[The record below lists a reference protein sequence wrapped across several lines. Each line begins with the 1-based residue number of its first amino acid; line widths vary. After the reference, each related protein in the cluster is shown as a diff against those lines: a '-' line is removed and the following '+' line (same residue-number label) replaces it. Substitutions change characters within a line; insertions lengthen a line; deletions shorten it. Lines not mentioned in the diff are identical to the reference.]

1 MAKKIGF
8 LFPGQGSQYVG
19 MGKDLVEH
27 YPEAAEVFALADE
40 TLGFSL
46 SSIMFDGPEEKL
58 LETAYSQLAIYLHS
72 LAVLKILSSRTSIT
86 PSVVSGL
93 SLGEYTALVAS
104 GRISMIDGFNIISKR
119 AQFMNQACQQS
130 PGAMAAILGLTM
142 DIVQQNL
149 ESLGEGIWIANYN
162 APKQLVVGGLRE
174 KIEEAVKLFTDLGA
188 KRAILLKVFGAF
200 HTPLMQTAEDA
211 LAPHLYNLDMHSSE
225 VPFVSN
231 VVADFLISNDQ
242 IRQCL
247 VKQMTSPTLWYQS
260 CSKMDLEVDE
270 FLEIGPGKVLAGLN
284 RSIGLSKPIKSLG
297 TVESINNFLVEL

>member
-1 MAKKIGF
+1 MMRKIGF

-27 YPEAAEVFALADE
+27 YPEAAEIFTLADE

-72 LAVLKILSSRTSIT
+72 LAVIKILASRTSII
-86 PSVVSGL
+86 PAVVSGL

-104 GRISMIDGFNIISKR
+104 GRISPIDGFNIISKR
-119 AQFMNQACQQS
+119 AQFMNQACQQN
-130 PGAMAAILGLTM
+130 PGAMAAILGLTV
-142 DIVQQNL
+142 DIVEQNL
-149 ESLGEGIWIANYN
+149 ESLGKGIWIANYN
-162 APKQLVVGGLRE
+162 APKQLVIAGLRE
-174 KIEEAVKLFTDLGA
+174 KIEEAVVLFTDLGA

-200 HTPLMQTAEDA
+200 HTPLMQAAEDE
-211 LAPHLYNLDMHSSE
+211 LAPYLYNLDMNSSE
-225 VPFVSN
+225 IPFASN
-231 VVADFLISNDQ
+231 VVADFLTNNDE

-260 CSKMDLEVDE
+260 CSKIDLEVDE

-284 RSIGLSKPIKSLG
+284 RSIGLNKPIKSLG
-297 TVESINNFLVEL
+297 TVESINNFLAEL